1 MQIQNYW
8 LKEIVFK
15 GTWNEFEQLAKALDF
30 YNDDVEVIREAI
42 AKLANIAKK
51 GLDTLNES
59 TFEKILFT
67 AFTYSKGASQYKIA
81 TQASSGE
88 GFLDLVIYFSDRA
101 DIYELKFDPKD
112 TVYNVDTTLKSA
124 LDQIYKKNYMAT
136 VMHKIK
142 EEKSKISV
150 ESIKLIPMLLHKMG
164 SEADYQCQV
173 GEVKE
178 HAIKEAIEISQERTD
193 NISKKNIDK
202 LTLDELKEKI
212 NKSTYNQKKA
222 LIKKLGDAK
231 KENFTKEEALKAL
244 NYKSSAAGYK
254 LVENFF
260 NGNKAANQ
268 SKKKK
273 GLTDEFT
280 QKKSHDL
287 TYHSGELDWVLKERM
302 QQENISQKVMRLDTH
317 KSYEYD
323 SVSESV
329 SNLLRKV
336 ENVLLQNNA
345 LVIIVPYAE
354 EEHFIG
360 LIFQLSKEGALFVNY
375 MDSEN
380 NEPEVEVK
388 EEILKR
394 NVTINKI
401 IVSEQKY
408 SDNCGIETIENFI
421 GYLKAEDLAS
431 RNISQDEAIEI
442 HKVLRGSE
450 TPNNPFLNEG
460 SAKTLEDTISMFERL
475 GIEKPKKRTWKEFK
489 EMHGIKDD
497 SPYMMKR
504 MLKKAIPNNKN
515 LDDFFKKFKG
525 SEGLDGM
532 TQREIEEN
540 LQMLMSSYKLSSMGD
555 IVISKGVLNL
565 SNINTKINQW
575 INKVDEKKYSA
586 TVKLEN
592 EEGQLHAILLQI
604 ERMNNIFKIK
614 IIDPLSENESKFTK
628 EIIELENKLSQYSG
642 ILYKNYANKQ
652 DGEHATCG
660 DTCLIMMQEYLE
672 EGIGLPIQYRAP
684 LFTVL
689 INDYNYFAMNLKLQA
704 QAEYYR
710 STGIIFETLQRAT
723 DNNQVALGDLSFTD
737 KAEDYILALL
747 SNNSNYNTEFDFNEI
762 DISYNADL
770 ITINFISEKL
780 RAQIEFANSTGIVF
794 ETLQNAIDNNHITS
808 VDLPF
813 LYNNAR
819 MQNCNVESPNPDITS
834 LITNQDI
841 KNIRFISLAITSLY
855 TKEVGVNFD
864 TQSLLSDELLINP
877 ELNNLNSLF
886 LIDS

>member
-1 MQIQNYW
+1 MDEFDKPVNAILSRGNFLEKIEEAKQIAKIVSDIIAPCSKGISPSTKQIVLTGILNSEVQEGSSEINNLYKEGVMTGQLASYFGFNDEEVNWVLEQAFIFTNNYKELLFDQLKYWYNGQVIGQNMEVFTPSSVMRYLLDLKNISQELANKMPKFEPYWTSTETTLILKSFAEISRDKGHSEVLEKLIKISYGDEVEYNMDTKSSLYSILSNDLELDSNFEQLVFHYLLRSGYITQSTAVNNRYKLPAKEVEKIFKMQIQNYW

-42 AKLANIAKK
+42 AELANIAKK

-88 GFLDLVIYFSDRA
+88 GFLDVVIYFSDRA
-101 DIYELKFDPKD
+101 DIYELKFDSKG

-124 LDQIYKKNYMAT
+124 FDQIYKTNYMAT

-164 SEADYQCQV
+164 SEANYQCQV

-193 NISKKNIDK
+193 NIGKKNIDK

-222 LIKKLGDAK
+222 LIKKLGDTK

-244 NYKSSAAGYK
+244 NDKSSAAVYK
-254 LVENFF
+254 LVEKFF

-287 TYHSGELDWVLKERM
+287 TYHSDELDWVLKERM
-302 QQENISQKVMRLDTH
+302 QQESISQKVMRLDTH

-360 LIFQLSKEGALFVNY
+360 LIFQLSKEGALFVDY

-450 TPNNPFLNEG
+450 TPNNPLLNEG
-460 SAKTLEDTISMFERL
+460 SAKTLEDTMSIFARL
-475 GIEKPKKRTWKEFK
+475 GIDKPKKRTWKEFK

-497 SPYMMKR
+497 SPYIAKR
-504 MLKKAIPNNKN
+504 MLKKAIPNNKSS
-515 LDDFFKKFKG
+515 DDFFKKFKG

-555 IVISKGVLNL
+555 IVISKKVLNL
-565 SNINTKINQW
+565 SNINTEINQW
-575 INKVDEKKYSA
+575 IKKGENKKYA
-586 TVKLEN
+586 AVVKLEN
-592 EEGQLHAILLQI
+592 EEGQLHAVLLQI
-604 ERMNNIFKIK
+604 EKMSDIFKIK
-614 IIDPLSENESKFTK
+614 IN
-628 EIIELENKLSQYSG
+628 
-642 ILYKNYANKQ
+642 
-652 DGEHATCG
+652 
-660 DTCLIMMQEYLE
+660 
-672 EGIGLPIQYRAP
+672 
-684 LFTVL
+684 
-689 INDYNYFAMNLKLQA
+689 
-704 QAEYYR
+704 
-710 STGIIFETLQRAT
+710 
-723 DNNQVALGDLSFTD
+723 
-737 KAEDYILALL
+737 
-747 SNNSNYNTEFDFNEI
+747 
-762 DISYNADL
+762 
-770 ITINFISEKL
+770 
-780 RAQIEFANSTGIVF
+780 
-794 ETLQNAIDNNHITS
+794 
-808 VDLPF
+808 
-813 LYNNAR
+813 
-819 MQNCNVESPNPDITS
+819 
-834 LITNQDI
+834 
-841 KNIRFISLAITSLY
+841 
-855 TKEVGVNFD
+855 
-864 TQSLLSDELLINP
+864 
-877 ELNNLNSLF
+877 
-886 LIDS
+886 